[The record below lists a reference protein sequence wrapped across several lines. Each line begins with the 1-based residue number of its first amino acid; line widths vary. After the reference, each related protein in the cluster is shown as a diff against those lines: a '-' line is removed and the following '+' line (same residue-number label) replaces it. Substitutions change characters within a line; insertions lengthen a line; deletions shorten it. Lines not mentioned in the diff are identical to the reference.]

1 MCKGNI
7 FFNTI
12 AQKVKNKSEY
22 FDRLSNRSTVSPIT
36 PPDLPQGGGDWKIE
50 SYEKNNHFFN
60 R

>member
-1 MCKGNI
+1 MCKGNV

-36 PPDLPQGGGDWKIE
+36 PPDLPQGGGDWKIK
-50 SYEKNNHFFN
+50 SYKKVEI
-60 R
+60 RI

>member
-1 MCKGNI
+1 MCKGNV

-36 PPDLPQGGGDWKIE
+36 PPDLPQEGGDWKIE
-50 SYEKNNHFFN
+50 SYKKTIIF
-60 R
+60 